1 MIYLRIIIAGA
12 GNVGVNLTKVLSKEE
27 HKVTL
32 IERNTEIAKE
42 IALDIDALVLKG
54 DASNMV
60 MLEDAGIE
68 KCDAIVA
75 ATQDDKT
82 NMMICEIAKSIG
94 VPRIVARV
102 NEPGN
107 EELFVKLGIQSIV
120 PITQIAVTSITNVLL
135 GAGERVI
142 AQISDGKA
150 QILELVIPENS
161 DVVNS
166 VGTRVNGALLGSIYR
181 NGTVIIADKD
191 TRLESGDVALFI
203 TRTETVPRLIKLV
216 KGE

>member
-1 MIYLRIIIAGA
+1 MIHTKIIIAGG
-12 GNVGVNLTKVLSKEE
+12 GNVGRNLTKVLSKER

-32 IERNTEIAKE
+32 IEKDPEIAKE
-42 IALDIDALVLKG
+42 IALDTDALVLKG
-54 DASNMV
+54 DASDMV
-60 MLEDAGIE
+60 TLEEGGIE

-82 NMMICEIAKSIG
+82 NMMISEIAKSIG

-107 EELFVKLGIQSIV
+107 EELFVKLGIQSII
-120 PITQIAVTSITNVLL
+120 PITQIAITSITNVLL
-135 GAGERVI
+135 GAGERVV

-150 QILELVIPENS
+150 QIVELVIPETS
-161 DVVNS
+161 SVRDS
-166 VGTRVNGALLGSIYR
+166 VGTRINGALLGSIYR

-191 TRLESGDVALFI
+191 TRLEAGDVALFI
-203 TRTETVPRLIKLV
+203 TKTESVPRLLKLV

>member
-1 MIYLRIIIAGA
+1 MNIIIAGG
-12 GNVGVNLTKVLSKEE
+12 GNVGINLTKVLSKER
-27 HKVTL
+27 HKITL
-32 IERNTEIAKE
+32 IERDVEIAKQ
-42 IALDIDALVLKG
+42 IAFDTDALVIKG

-60 MLEDAGIE
+60 TLEESGIE

-82 NMMICEIAKSIG
+82 NMMICEIARSVG

-102 NEPGN
+102 NDPGN
-107 EELFVKLGIQSIV
+107 EELFVKLGIHSIIPV
-120 PITQIAVTSITNVLL
+120 TQLAVTSISNVLL
-135 GAGERVI
+135 GAGERIV

-150 QILELVIPENS
+150 QILELVIPQS
-161 DVVNS
+161 S
-166 VGTRVNGALLGSIYR
+166 SLRGSSGTRINGALLGSVYR

-191 TRLESGDVALFI
+191 TKLEAGDVALFI
-203 TRTETVPRLIKLV
+203 TKTETIPRLIQLV